1 MSRGFLYNTS
11 GWPHVL
17 TSRLPCDQHYTFI
30 MGNIA
35 FIGIGSNVG
44 DKIRNC
50 GQATDEIS
58 RCKEITVVAQSS
70 LYRTEPIGYT
80 QQDWF
85 INCVI
90 EIETSLTAYELLNIL
105 DDIELSMGRR
115 RILKWGPRIIDLDI
129 LFFNDEII
137 RCEGLTIPHP
147 EVQHRAFV
155 LIPLCEIAGD
165 YVHPLLKKSIAQLVT
180 DLGSGTGIEKV

>member
-1 MSRGFLYNTS
+1 MRN
-11 GWPHVL
+11 
-17 TSRLPCDQHYTFI
+17 
-30 MGNIA
+30 MA

-50 GQATDEIS
+50 GQAITEIS
-58 RCKEITVVAQSS
+58 RCKQNTLLAQSS

-90 EIETSLTAYELLNIL
+90 EIETSLTAYQLLHVL
-105 DDIELSMGRR
+105 EDVELSMGRKKIR
-115 RILKWGPRIIDLDI
+115 KWGPRIIDLDI

-137 RCEGLTIPHP
+137 RCKELTVPHP
-147 EVQHRAFV
+147 EVQNRAFV
-155 LIPLCEIAGD
+155 LVPLCEIAGD
-165 YVHPLLKKSIAQLVT
+165 YIHPLLNKPISQLMADVGDKQGIKKL
-180 DLGSGTGIEKV
+180 

>member
-1 MSRGFLYNTS
+1 MASFFSFLTFCVINLACI
-11 GWPHVL
+11 PA
-17 TSRLPCDQHYTFI
+17 FI

-44 DKIRNC
+44 DKIENCRQAITEISQC
-50 GQATDEIS
+50 GQNRLI
-58 RCKEITVVAQSS
+58 AQSS
-70 LYRTEPIGYT
+70 LYKTEPIGYT

-90 EIETSLTAYELLNIL
+90 EIETSFTAYDLLHTL
-105 DDIELSMGRR
+105 EDIEISMGRE
-115 RILKWGPRIIDLDI
+115 RILEWGPRIIDLDI

-147 EVQHRAFV
+147 EVQNRAFV
-155 LIPLCEIAGD
+155 LVPLHEIAGG
-165 YVHPLLKKSIAQLVT
+165 YIHPLLKKSITQLIAY
-180 DLGSGTGIEKV
+180 LGNGGAIKKL

>member
-1 MSRGFLYNTS
+1 MEN
-11 GWPHVL
+11 V
-17 TSRLPCDQHYTFI
+17 
-30 MGNIA
+30 A

-50 GQATDEIS
+50 GQAITEIS
-58 RCKEITVVAQSS
+58 RCKQNTLLAQSP

-90 EIETSLTAYELLNIL
+90 EIETSLTAHQLLHVL
-105 DDIELSMGRR
+105 EDIERSMGREKVR
-115 RILKWGPRIIDLDI
+115 KWGPRIIDLDI

-137 RCEGLTIPHP
+137 RSEGLTIPHP
-147 EVQHRAFV
+147 EVQYRAFV
-155 LIPLCEIAGD
+155 LIPLRDIAAD
-165 YVHPLLKKSIAQLVT
+165 YVHPSLKKSIAQLAA
-180 DLGSGTGIEKV
+180 DLGHGQGVEKV

>member
-1 MSRGFLYNTS
+1 
-11 GWPHVL
+11 
-17 TSRLPCDQHYTFI
+17 

-44 DKIRNC
+44 NKIRNC
-50 GQATDEIS
+50 GQAIDEIS
-58 RCKEITVVAQSS
+58 RWKEITLVAQSS

-90 EIETSLTAYELLNIL
+90 EIETSLTVYELLKIL

-137 RCEGLTIPHP
+137 HGEELTVPHP
-147 EVQHRAFV
+147 ELQNRAFV
-155 LIPLCEIAGD
+155 LIPLREIAGD
-165 YVHPLLKKSIAQLVT
+165 YVHPLLKKSVAHLAA
-180 DLGSGTGIEKV
+180 DLGEGGGIEKV

>member
-1 MSRGFLYNTS
+1 
-11 GWPHVL
+11 
-17 TSRLPCDQHYTFI
+17 

-50 GQATDEIS
+50 RQAIDEIS
-58 RCKEITVVAQSS
+58 RCKEITLVAQSS

-90 EIETSLTAYELLNIL
+90 EIETSLRAYELLKIL
-105 DDIELSMGRR
+105 EDIEVSTGRR

-137 RCEGLTIPHP
+137 HGEELTVPHP
-147 EVQHRAFV
+147 ELQNRAFV

-165 YVHPLLKKSIAQLVT
+165 YVHPLLKKSVAHLAA
-180 DLGSGTGIEKV
+180 DLGEGGGIEKV

>member
-1 MSRGFLYNTS
+1 
-11 GWPHVL
+11 
-17 TSRLPCDQHYTFI
+17 
-30 MGNIA
+30 MGNVA

-44 DKIRNC
+44 DKIENC
-50 GQATDEIS
+50 RRAITEIGQ
-58 RCKEITVVAQSS
+58 CKQNRLVAQSS
-70 LYRTEPIGYT
+70 LYKTEPIGYT

-90 EIETSLTAYELLNIL
+90 EIKTSFTAYQLLNVL
-105 DDIELSMGRR
+105 EDIEISMGRE

-147 EVQHRAFV
+147 EVQDRAFV

-180 DLGSGTGIEKV
+180 DLGNGGGIEKV